1 MRTTITIPHG
11 QVEHVDRIATRLGMK
26 RLQCLNYLITLALS
40 QEQFRGAT
48 VETAE
53 GTLLLAKLA
62 QAEMGDSHGGS
73 EGGKPVQVLVTPGQG
88 DKNGR
93 DAGRKPRR
101 SRT

>member
-1 MRTTITIPHG
+1 
-11 QVEHVDRIATRLGMK
+11 MK

-48 VETAE
+48 VDTAD
-53 GTLLLAKLA
+53 GTLLLARLA
-62 QAEMGDSHGGS
+62 QAEMSEFKGGS

-93 DAGRKPRR
+93 AKGTKDRR